1 MVTKG
6 SSEEGAFEQR
16 LRGQEGV
23 RRDLGEEH
31 WRQTEQS
38 VQRSERGCLGRLRD
52 SRQGGAEWPEGGVAV
67 QSLQELGESRTT
79 EPSWKLLSG
88 DLTCSKWVLQYMQL
102 SPLFCLWDGD
112 GVASAARPIF

>member
-6 SSEEGAFEQR
+6 SSEEGALEQR
-16 LRGQEGV
+16 LRGHAGV

-52 SRQGGAEWPEGGVAV
+52 ADRVEQSGPKGGVAV
-67 QSLQELGESRTT
+67 QSLQELSDSRMT

-102 SPLFCLWDGD
+102 SPLYCLWDGD
-112 GVASAARPIF
+112 GVASAARPIL